1 MRAASIPV
9 FEEEPSSE
17 TGILIRDAIAC
28 VREVARL
35 DDKVVLP
42 PLPVLAPRTT
52 RVAFPKDALPKA
64 ANDVAIA
71 TPPSVVVVDRPA
83 PAPTAPRAALVD
95 TQRTSRRA
103 RSRYPIVLCA
113 LVALASGVASFLA
126 SPYAHRDPTVQKATA
141 TVEQKVTAAASW
153 VHQAVN

>member
-42 PLPVLAPRTT
+42 PLPAASPRTT
-52 RVAFPKDALPKA
+52 RVVFSKNDLPRV
-64 ANDVAIA
+64 ANDVAMPTPSEQKIA
-71 TPPSVVVVDRPA
+71 A
-83 PAPTAPRAALVD
+83 PEATASRAALVE
-95 TQRTSRRA
+95 TQRTPLRA
-103 RSRYPIVLCA
+103 RSRFPIVLCA

-126 SPYAHRDPTVQKATA
+126 SPYAQKHPDVQKATA
-141 TVEQKVTAAASW
+141 SLEQKAHAAAAW